1 MGYPYD
7 KDWKNKVTND
17 CVIALDLDQTCF
29 VSAAGAEKRTI
40 KATHIA
46 SGRSKIFK
54 NRTEFWGST
63 KKVVGGWLKDQNANM
78 EVKAKAEG
86 REFTPWGRDDF
97 LIEDIQTPEP
107 VEHCLH
113 ILKTKINAIFEHLE
127 MDSSNGLGVLG
138 GDNNFRLL
146 LPAPERYKG
155 NREDTLRPLLLKE
168 TREYVK
174 KKYNAKVI
182 DGVEADDYLSVL
194 MYTGWEHFQAT
205 GKFNYMVASFDK
217 DQKGTPGLLLDTM
230 RDSEEKNWKHPI
242 PMIIDDSMGEIWMEG
257 NKVKGWGR
265 KFFGYQ
271 MLCGDSSD
279 NIKPY
284 QCFDI
289 SGRFG
294 DTAAF
299 NLIGHLQNEKEMW
312 TAIVDQYKTWFP
324 NGVEFT
330 SWDGL
335 QRKMTAGQ
343 WASIIF
349 QMVYMKR
356 TANDNTTLTTELRRV
371 GVI

>member
-7 KDWKNKVTND
+7 ENWKSKVTKD
-17 CVIALDLDQTCF
+17 CVISLDLDQTCF

-40 KATHIA
+40 EATHIA
-46 SGRSKIFK
+46 SGRVKTFK
-54 NRTEFWGST
+54 NRTEFWGTT

-78 EVKAKAEG
+78 EAKAKASG

-97 LIEDIQTPEP
+97 TIVDIQTPEP

-127 MDSSNGLGVLG
+127 MDSKYGLGVLG
-138 GDNNFRLL
+138 GDDNFRLM
-146 LPAPERYKG
+146 LPSPERYKG

-174 KKYNAKVI
+174 KKYNAQVI
-182 DGVEADDYLSVL
+182 HGVEADDYLSVL
-194 MYTGWEHFQAT
+194 MNTGWEHYQKT
-205 GKFNYMVASFDK
+205 GKFNHMVASFDK
-217 DQKGTPGLLLDTM
+217 DQKGTPGLLFDTM
-230 RDSEEKNWKHPI
+230 RDSEERIWKHPI

-299 NLIGHLQNEKEMW
+299 NLIGHLQTEKDMW

-324 NGVEFT
+324 AGVEFT
-330 SWDGL
+330 SWDGSV
-335 QRKMTAGQ
+335 RKMSAGQ

-356 TANDNTTLTTELRRV
+356 VPNDPTTFAQVLRSA
-371 GVI
+371 GVV